1 MKINEKNWIIGIICF
16 MLMFMV
22 TIQIKTINRSS
33 SDILR
38 LKSENEL
45 RDEINQW
52 KDVYGAATEKI
63 NELNAKINEYQEN
76 AAKDDQS
83 VAIIKAELDKV
94 NILAGLVPLKGQ
106 GVVVTLDDTEALKK
120 IAIDAGY
127 YDPNA

>member
-1 MKINEKNWIIGIICF
+1 

-52 KDVYGAATEKI
+52 KDAYNNLASKNSAVLAAT
-63 NELNAKINEYQEN
+63 N
-76 AAKDDQS
+76 AA
-83 VAIIKAELDKV
+83 
-94 NILAGLVPLKGQ
+94 
-106 GVVVTLDDTEALKK
+106 
-120 IAIDAGY
+120 
-127 YDPNA
+127 

>member
-52 KDVYGAATEKI
+52 KRKSETYEVQLAIEK
-63 NELNAKINEYQEN
+63 QE
-76 AAKDDQS
+76 
-83 VAIIKAELDKV
+83 KV
-94 NILAGLVPLKGQ
+94 ISDLAQ
-106 GVVVTLDDTEALKK
+106 RKK
-120 IAIDAGY
+120 
-127 YDPNA
+127 